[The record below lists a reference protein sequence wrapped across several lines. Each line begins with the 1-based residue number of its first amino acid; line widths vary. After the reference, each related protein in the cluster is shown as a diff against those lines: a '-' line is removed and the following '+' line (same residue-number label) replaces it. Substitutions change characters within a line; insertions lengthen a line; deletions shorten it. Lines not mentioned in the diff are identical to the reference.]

1 MTEQQSR
8 PLTGTDVRML
18 AGGYWGRYFAW
29 RMPPRSKWLV
39 LVGGC
44 AFALLIILLAV
55 TESADATSS
64 GYRVL
69 LVLLAAVG
77 ITTILAGFGIYFMD
91 KEHYINRCV
100 DRWERGDPILPDD
113 ASIVQYIRRSKRGE
127 EDDAIS
133 V

>member
-18 AGGYWGRYFAW
+18 AGGYWSRYFFW
-29 RMPPRSKWLV
+29 RVHPRSKWLV

-44 AFALLIILLAV
+44 AFALLIVLLAV
-55 TESADATSS
+55 AESMDAASS

-69 LVLLAAVG
+69 LVLLGAAGVATVFTG
-77 ITTILAGFGIYFMD
+77 LGIYFMD
-91 KEHYINRCV
+91 KERYINGCV
-100 DRWERGDPILPDD
+100 DRWERGDPVLPDN
-113 ASIVQYIRRSKRGE
+113 ASIVQYIRRSKRE
-127 EDDAIS
+127 EDDDGLS